1 MFNFSN
7 DLWRK
12 HGVRWWWPLSL
23 AVMSTRHW
31 RWLLRRSFV
40 SHYYVVVVISLPSLK
55 KKRLTIMW
63 GSSFLRKRLLIFF
76 FLCNSLLSTP
86 QYLTMVVF
94 LFNKHI
100 LACSCYS
107 WFLNNKKK
115 THEKHTMRVHY
126 VVFILKSNEP
136 Y

>member
-76 FLCNSLLSTP
+76 FYAILFLAHLNILLWLFFCLINIYSLVRVTVDFSITKKKHTKNIQCVFIML
-86 QYLTMVVF
+86 F
-94 LFNKHI
+94 LF
-100 LACSCYS
+100 
-107 WFLNNKKK
+107 
-115 THEKHTMRVHY
+115 
-126 VVFILKSNEP
+126 
-136 Y
+136 